1 MQGNHFIN
9 QFLFTIYI
17 VYTRAKAFK
26 YYFPEQGICNLTL
39 MASIL
44 WIVEQQK
51 NFIRSHSI
59 GSYTLDHNAN
69 KIQQRDTIKHCVVA
83 FIIN

>member
-9 QFLFTIYI
+9 QFIFAIYI
-17 VYTRAKAFK
+17 TKIL
-26 YYFPEQGICNLTL
+26 FPEQGICNLTL

-51 NFIRSHSI
+51 NFIRSYSI

>member
-1 MQGNHFIN
+1 M
-9 QFLFTIYI
+9 
-17 VYTRAKAFK
+17 
-26 YYFPEQGICNLTL
+26 P
-39 MASIL
+39 SIL